1 MKRLGQIGLVLLLV
15 LGIRSFLCAQN
26 PSNLLEK
33 AIYTE
38 ETLGNLSDA
47 IVLYQQAA
55 AATEATRPTSALAL
69 FRLGMCY
76 QKSGSAEK
84 AQAAFAKL
92 SKLYPEQRDLILK
105 IPAPASNE
113 LKLRPAP
120 WANGEV
126 LSLSIKAKSG
136 LQVGNLVYRFESATD
151 SGKMAWKVE
160 SIQSGGAQYTSA
172 LIDAASFLPISSL
185 IKEGPTDREF
195 QTKYGSKQVNYVIMG
210 SASKKG
216 AFQLSRITYD
226 DQQLIQILRCLPLK
240 EGFQITIPIF
250 SSNSNDALIDAKI
263 AVVAKE
269 KITVPAGTFDC
280 YKTILT
286 RGNQSP
292 SSTYWISTDSH
303 SYIVKVNENR
313 FLNGTI
319 RVPLDMELN
328 SISSLENKQFVPLNP
343 A

>member
-1 MKRLGQIGLVLLLV
+1 MKRLRWIGLVLPLILA
-15 LGIRSFLCAQN
+15 INSFLCAQN

-38 ETLGNLSDA
+38 ETLGNLNDA
-47 IVLYQQAA
+47 IVLYQHVAD
-55 AATEATRPTSALAL
+55 ATEAARPTSALAL
-69 FRLGMCY
+69 FRLGQCY

-84 AQAAFAKL
+84 AQAAYAKL
-92 SKLYPEQRDLILK
+92 SRLYPEQQDLISK
-105 IPAPASNE
+105 IPLPSSKE

-120 WANGEV
+120 WADGEV
-126 LSLSIKAKSG
+126 LSLSIKVKSG
-136 LQVGNLVYRFESATD
+136 LQVGNLTYRFGSATD
-151 SGKMAWKVE
+151 SGKMAWKIE
-160 SIQSGGAQYTSA
+160 SIQSRETQYTSA
-172 LIDAASFLPISSL
+172 LIDAVSFLPISSL
-185 IKEGPTDREF
+185 VKEGPTNREY
-195 QTKYGSKQVNYVIMG
+195 QATYGSKQVNYVIMG

-216 AFQLSRITYD
+216 TFQLSRTTYD

-269 KITVPAGTFDC
+269 KITAPAGVFDC
-280 YKTILT
+280 YKAILT

-292 SSTYWISTDSH
+292 SSTYWISADSH

-313 FLNGTI
+313 FLGGTI

-328 SISSLENKQFVPLNP
+328 SILSLENKQSVP
-343 A
+343 